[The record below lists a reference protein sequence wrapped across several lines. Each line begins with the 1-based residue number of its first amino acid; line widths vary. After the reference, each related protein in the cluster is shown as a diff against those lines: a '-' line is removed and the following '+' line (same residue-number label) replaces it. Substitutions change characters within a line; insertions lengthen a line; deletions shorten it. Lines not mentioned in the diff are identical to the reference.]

1 MRIIDAHHHLW
12 DLDVRD
18 QEWITGTELAPLR
31 RSFTLEDFETEAR
44 SAGIAAGVLVQTVA
58 VTEETPE
65 FLSLAAGSDLIGAVV
80 GWTDLTSPGIS
91 DELARLRGLPGGEF
105 LRGIRHQVQGEPD
118 PRWLTRPDVLRGLR
132 AVAAAGLVYDLVVL
146 PHQLPAAIQAAAAVP
161 ELTFVLD
168 HLGKPPISSRAVE
181 PWSAEL
187 RRLAALPNTVCK
199 LSGMATEAD
208 WASWTVDDL
217 RPYADSALEAFGPHR
232 LMFGSDWPV
241 CTLAASCTDVI
252 AYTQALTA
260 TLTRTEQSAVWSS
273 TAARV
278 YRMTVDQPVL

>member
-1 MRIIDAHHHLW
+1 MHIIDAHHHFW

-18 QEWITGTELAPLR
+18 QEWITGPELAPLR
-31 RSFTLEDFETEAR
+31 RSFTLEDYEAEAR
-44 SAGIAAGVLVQTVA
+44 SAGITAGVLVQTVG

-80 GWTDLTSPGIS
+80 GWTNLTSPGIS

-105 LRGIRHQVQGEPD
+105 LRGIRHQVQSEPD
-118 PRWLTRPDVLRGLR
+118 PGWLTRPDVLRGLR
-132 AVAAAGLVYDLVVL
+132 AVAAAGLVYDVVVL
-146 PHQLPAAIQAAAAVP
+146 SHQLPAAIQAAAAVP

-168 HLGKPPISSRAVE
+168 HLGKPPISSNVVE
-181 PWSAEL
+181 PWSAGL
-187 RRLAALPNTVCK
+187 RRFAALPNTVCK

-208 WASWTVDDL
+208 WESWTVDDL
-217 RPYADSALEAFGPHR
+217 RPYADLALEAFGPHR

-241 CTLAASCTDVI
+241 CTLAASCTDVV
-252 AYTQALTA
+252 AYTRALTA
-260 TLTRTEQSAVWSS
+260 ALGESEQSAVWSG

-278 YRMTVDQPVL
+278 YRVTVDQPVL

>member
-1 MRIIDAHHHLW
+1 MHIIDAHHHLW

-18 QEWITGTELAPLR
+18 QEWITGPELAPLR
-31 RSFTLEDFETEAR
+31 RSFTLEDFEAEAR

-80 GWTDLTSPGIS
+80 GWTDLTSPGVS
-91 DELARLRGLPGGEF
+91 DELARLRGLPGGEY

-132 AVAAAGLVYDLVVL
+132 AVAAAGLVYDVVVL
-146 PHQLPAAIQAAAAVP
+146 PHQLPAAIQAAASVP

-168 HLGKPPISSRAVE
+168 HLGKPPISSKAVE
-181 PWSAEL
+181 PWFTGL

-199 LSGMATEAD
+199 ISGMVTEAD

-241 CTLAASCTDVI
+241 CTLAASCTDVV
-252 AYTQALTA
+252 AYTRALTTA
-260 TLTRTEQSAVWSS
+260 LGETEQSALWSG

-278 YRMTVDQPVL
+278 YRVAVDEPGL

>member
-1 MRIIDAHHHLW
+1 MHIIDAHHHLW
-12 DLDVRD
+12 DLGVRD
-18 QEWITGTELAPLR
+18 QEWITGPELAPLR
-31 RSFTLEDFETEAR
+31 RSFTLEDFEAEAR
-44 SAGIAAGVLVQTVA
+44 SAGITAGVLVQTVA
-58 VTEETPE
+58 VTGETPE

-132 AVAAAGLVYDLVVL
+132 AVAAAGLVYDVVVL
-146 PHQLPAAIQAAAAVP
+146 AHQLPAAIQAAAAVP

-168 HLGKPPISSRAVE
+168 HLGKPPISSNAVE

-241 CTLAASCTDVI
+241 CTLAASCTDVV
-252 AYTQALTA
+252 AYTQDLTA
-260 TLTRTEQSAVWSS
+260 ALSETEQSAVWSG

-278 YRMTVDQPVL
+278 YRVGVDQPVL